1 MERGRLEDPQ
11 QTAQEEEVPFGHKR
25 EGVHQ
30 EEVGRALGPHVELRL
45 CDGRNGGRSQVEDNG
60 DRRRVQ

>member
-11 QTAQEEEVPFGHKR
+11 QTAQEEKVPFGHKR

-45 CDGRNGGRSQVEDNG
+45 YGRNGGRSQVEDNG